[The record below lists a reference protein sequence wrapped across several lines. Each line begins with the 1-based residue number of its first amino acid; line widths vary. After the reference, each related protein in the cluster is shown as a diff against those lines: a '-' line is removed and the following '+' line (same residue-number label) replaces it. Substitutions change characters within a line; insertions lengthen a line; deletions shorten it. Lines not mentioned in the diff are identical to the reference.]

1 MQAVPGFGQ
10 QTLPTSQETSF
21 GSAKPEDL
29 FQKLER
35 QNLTP
40 LAIKAA
46 AAPPGREAQLVQA
59 FIRHKRHPSRPAA
72 AKGPAAGRAPA
83 IYSVARLS

>member
-1 MQAVPGFGQ
+1 VQAVPGFGQ

-40 LAIKAA
+40 LTIKAA
-46 AAPPGREAQLVQA
+46 AAPGREAQLVEA